1 MLVSHLC
8 WFEIDRP
15 FQSARSVAGVLGQVE
30 YFRYGPNTTLIIL
43 LSPQL
48 VLSVYKH
55 LNQCH
60 RYLFIVERT

>member
-1 MLVSHLC
+1 MVVSPLG

-15 FQSARSVAGVLGQVE
+15 FQSACPVAGVLGQVE
-30 YFRYGPNTTLIIL
+30 YFRYGPNTTLIIP

-48 VLSVYKH
+48 VLCVYKH

-60 RYLFIVERT
+60 RYLFIVERI